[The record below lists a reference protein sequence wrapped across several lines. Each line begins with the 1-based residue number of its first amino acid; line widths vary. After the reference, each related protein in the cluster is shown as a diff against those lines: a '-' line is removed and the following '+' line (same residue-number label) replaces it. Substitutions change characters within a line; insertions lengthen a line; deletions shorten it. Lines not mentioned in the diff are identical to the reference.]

1 MRPKMEFPDD
11 VRFYTARVVQI
22 DVYFPEG
29 HEACQ
34 FCRLFCRYEDS
45 FRRYS
50 CRLTDEWLLDPFH
63 DRGRLCPLIKK
74 EDMTDEQR

>member
-1 MRPKMEFPDD
+1 MDFPDGI
-11 VRFYTARVVQI
+11 RFYTARTATI

-45 FRRYS
+45 FNRYS

-63 DRGRLCPLIKK
+63 ERGRLCPLAGNEETKN
-74 EDMTDEQR
+74 ER